1 LNSKLVSIIIV
12 NYNGGEFVLN
22 CVGSVLRSSYPFIEV
37 LIVDNHSTD
46 GSEASIQV
54 NFMDEKRV
62 KIIRNSKNSGYSAA
76 INLAAQKASGDYLA
90 ILNNDIVP
98 SPDWLSRP
106 LELMERDQSIGALQP
121 LLFFY
126 DSPTVVNDAGHF
138 IDKFGIVFSRDSNS
152 MGDAS
157 VSKED
162 EIFGAAGAAI
172 IVRRS
177 VFEDLGGFDSDFF
190 MLFEETD
197 FCWRV
202 WLSGYRVLL
211 VPSSV
216 VYHKARASYRL
227 DLDVSYLFNRNRL
240 CSMLKNYEGRDVI
253 RFVPANLMVI
263 IVTGFFFLFKSDSRV
278 LLENTK
284 AILWNLANLRSTLQK
299 RNRFHHLRRTPQERL
314 SEIGVVRQ
322 ANVPAAMR
330 RLLGLA

>member
-1 LNSKLVSIIIV
+1 LNPKLVSIIIV

-22 CVGSVLRSSYPFIEV
+22 CIESVLRSSYPLIEV

-46 GSEASIQV
+46 GSATSIDV
-54 NFMDEKRV
+54 NFKGERRV
-62 KIIRNSKNSGYSAA
+62 KIIKNSRNSGYSAA
-76 INLAAQKASGDYLA
+76 INLAAQQATGNYIA

-98 SPDWLSRP
+98 RADWLSRP
-106 LELMERDQSIGALQP
+106 LELMEDDHTVGVVQP

-126 DSPTVVNDAGHF
+126 DNPSVVNDAGHF
-138 IDKFGIVFSRDSNS
+138 IDKFGIVYSRDSNS
-152 MGDAS
+152 SSDAS
-157 VSKED
+157 MIAED

-172 IVRRS
+172 IVRRNI
-177 VFEDLGGFDSDFF
+177 FEDLNGFDSDFF

-202 WLSGYRVLL
+202 WLSGHRVLL

-227 DLDVSYLFNRNRL
+227 ELDISYLFNRNRL
-240 CSMLKNYEGRDVI
+240 CSMLKNYEGMDVM
-253 RFVPANLMVI
+253 RFVPANLLVI
-263 IVTGFFFLFKSDSRV
+263 MATGFYFLLKSDSGV

-284 AILWNLANLRSTLQK
+284 AILWNLANLRTTLQK
-299 RNRFHHLRRTPQERL
+299 RNRFRHLRRTSQERL
-314 SEIGVVRQ
+314 FEIGVVRQ
-322 ANVPAAMR
+322 TNIQAAMR